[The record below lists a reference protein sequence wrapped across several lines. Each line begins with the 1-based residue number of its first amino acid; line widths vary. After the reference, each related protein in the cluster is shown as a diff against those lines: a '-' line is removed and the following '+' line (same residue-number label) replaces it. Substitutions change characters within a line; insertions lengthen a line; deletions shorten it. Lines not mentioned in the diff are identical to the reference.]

1 MVQSDPEKPDPN
13 QSEQLSTHVI
23 SLDAHSVSDPNIDSK
38 LVDSTPEL
46 APPDGGYGWAIV
58 AANFFLNFF
67 CIGFNSIFGLFQKNY
82 LLGKDFSGST
92 NLQISVIGSIQ
103 IAGITVL
110 APLAG
115 QLSDMYGP
123 SRVAV
128 CGALLSVG
136 GYIAASFSTSLWHLY
151 LSQGLMFGLG
161 SCFSLIPA
169 TAVLPGWFTKHRGLA
184 SGIATAGT
192 GVAGLILAPITQKLL
207 DVQGWRNTLRV
218 LAALAATMMLPSSW
232 ALRPYGRDV
241 SSKQGKLQLG
251 GGTARV
257 LPRCFTHGIASP
269 PPTLPLALLRSPS
282 FLLTSLTITLTA
294 VSFFAPQAYI
304 PLALHDGGYDDATGS
319 AVLSGFAGLMA
330 VARVGMGGANDR
342 LGTLNVSFGS
352 QFFPALAEV
361 CLWLPGPTS
370 LGWTLA
376 FMFLWAPFSAELIV
390 ALALVSAKLWAG
402 KNGVGIGQ
410 VVGLLYMAFFPGD
423 LAGQPLLG
431 VLVDAHT
438 TFAPDGTRLSS
449 DYRPMLLLLFATWA
463 QSAVTIGSIKMI
475 EARKR
480 VGVREG
486 ESRWERVWRLVGYR
500 I

>member
-218 LAALAATMMLPSSW
+218 LAALAAALMLPSSW
-232 ALRPYGRDV
+232 ALRPFGRDG
-241 SSKQGKLQLG
+241 SSKQGK
-251 GGTARV
+251 R
-257 LPRCFTHGIASP
+257 PR
-269 PPTLPLALLRSPS
+269 PTIPLALLRSPS
-282 FLLTSLTITLTA
+282 FLLTALTITLAA

-319 AVLSGFAGLMA
+319 AVLAGFAGLIA

-342 LGTLNVSFGS
+342 FGTLNVFFAS
-352 QFFPALAEV
+352 QFFPALAVV

-376 FMFLWAPFSAELIV
+376 FMFLWAPFAGGLIV
-390 ALALVSAKLWAG
+390 ALPLVSAELWAG

-410 VVGLLYMAFFPGD
+410 VIGLLYMAFLPGD

-438 TFAPDGTRLSS
+438 TFGPDGTRLSS

-463 QSAVTIGSIKMI
+463 LSAVTIGSVKMI
-475 EARKR
+475 EAGKR